1 MTDSGDGGQ
10 LEVGREIRRLREA
23 RGWSQ
28 AKLAG
33 DTGMG
38 VSGISQIETGARNPS
53 AATLWKI
60 AGALGV
66 EVGALFPKA
75 QSPLPFD
82 EAAGRSP
89 EERIETS
96 TSLAEAIA
104 SMSVAHRSAFEGLA
118 GAPAE
123 EISELFLQ
131 ASLVYIGAETIAY
144 DTGYLSA
151 AKADSTAERAAK
163 LKMCDALDKMERIAN
178 EIMQAMMAA
187 EAEQDLPEGVVS
199 LARYQ
204 RRRAG

>member
-1 MTDSGDGGQ
+1 MTELEHGGQ
-10 LEVGREIRRLREA
+10 VEVGREIRRLREA

-53 AATLWKI
+53 AVTLWKM

-66 EVGALFPKA
+66 EVGDLFPKA

-82 EAAGRSP
+82 QAAGRSP

-96 TSLAEAIA
+96 NSLAKAVETLSITYRRAL
-104 SMSVAHRSAFEGLA
+104 EGLA
-118 GAPAE
+118 GAPAK
-123 EISELFLQ
+123 EIGGLYLQ
-131 ASLVYIGAETIAY
+131 ASLIYLGAEHVAEDAGYSIAAEG
-144 DTGYLSA
+144 DSA
-151 AKADSTAERAAK
+151 AEREAK
-163 LKMCDALDKMERIAN
+163 RKMCDALDKMERIAD
-178 EIMQAMMAA
+178 EFQQAMMAA
-187 EAEQDLPEGVVS
+187 EAEQELPEGVAS
-199 LARYQ
+199 LTRYQ

>member
-1 MTDSGDGGQ
+1 MD
-10 LEVGREIRRLREA
+10 VGREIRRLREA

-53 AATLWKI
+53 AVTLWKI

-66 EVGALFPKA
+66 EVGDLFPKA
-75 QSPLPFD
+75 QSPLPFE

-89 EERIETS
+89 EERIQTS
-96 TSLAEAIA
+96 NSLAKAVETLSITYRRAL
-104 SMSVAHRSAFEGLA
+104 EGLA
-118 GAPAE
+118 GAPAKD
-123 EISELFLQ
+123 IGGLYLQ
-131 ASLVYIGAETIAY
+131 ASLIYIGAEHVAE
-144 DTGYLSA
+144 DAGYSIDAEGDSA
-151 AKADSTAERAAK
+151 AEREAK
-163 LKMCDALDKMERIAN
+163 RKLCDALDKMERIAD
-178 EIMQAMMAA
+178 EFQQAMTAA
-187 EAEQDLPEGVVS
+187 EAEQDLPEGVVP

>member
-1 MTDSGDGGQ
+1 MD
-10 LEVGREIRRLREA
+10 VGREIRRLREA

-53 AATLWKI
+53 AVTLWKI

-66 EVGALFPKA
+66 EVGDLFPKA
-75 QSPLPFD
+75 QSPLPFE
-82 EAAGRSP
+82 EASGRSP

-96 TSLAEAIA
+96 NSLAKAVETLSITYRRAL
-104 SMSVAHRSAFEGLA
+104 EGLA
-118 GAPAE
+118 GAPADD
-123 EISELFLQ
+123 IGGLYLQ
-131 ASLVYIGAETIAY
+131 AGLIHAGAEAVAEHA
-144 DTGYLSA
+144 GYSIDA
-151 AKADSTAERAAK
+151 EGDSVAEREAK
-163 LKMCDALDKMERIAN
+163 RKMCDALDKMDRIVD
-178 EIMQAMMAA
+178 EIWQAMTAA

-199 LARYQ
+199 LTRYQ

>member
-1 MTDSGDGGQ
+1 MD
-10 LEVGREIRRLREA
+10 VGREIRRLREA

-53 AATLWKI
+53 AVTLWKI

-66 EVGALFPKA
+66 EVGDLFPKA
-75 QSPLPFD
+75 QSPLPF
-82 EAAGRSP
+82 EGAAGRSP

-96 TSLAEAIA
+96 NSLAEAVEDLSITY
-104 SMSVAHRSAFEGLA
+104 RSAFEGLA

-123 EISELFLQ
+123 EISGLFLQ
-131 ASLVYIGAETIAY
+131 ASLIYIGAETIAE
-144 DTGYLSA
+144 DAGYLIDAESDSA
-151 AKADSTAERAAK
+151 AEREAK
-163 LKMCDALDKMERIAN
+163 RTMCGALDKLARIAD
-178 EIMQAMMAA
+178 EFQQAMMAA
-187 EAEQDLPEGVVS
+187 EAEQELPEGVVS
-199 LARYQ
+199 LTRYQ